1 MYLKN
6 KIMVQRFLK
15 TLILGL
21 SITATFIHCDT
32 VTNPDFIPI
41 TGRPLPSIMYV
52 PSGGSAL
59 LDLTIAV
66 NSASQVSISR
76 NARRGLLNFEEG
88 RFIRYSTQ
96 SPFFLNG
103 EDTFILKID
112 GEETT
117 IKVKIVTPKTNT
129 INCEMGAFMDKG
141 TTAINTPISIN
152 ILENDTFC
160 NTADLVTLRIV
171 TQPKHGALTR
181 SGSTLTFT
189 PEKDFVGE
197 DKIIYTIS
205 GRGFTQENS
214 PAEVFFTVNDDKFCQ
229 NALNPDFYKWVSS
242 TLTTS
247 VILDVL
253 DNDQLCKLTNFSL
266 FIDLQPKLANA
277 KIDNNKIVYTLNPNN
292 IKTNFDEL
300 KYGVK
305 DANGAIIYTTNVSI
319 NAICQL
325 ELNDDYAEWTAS
337 SGAYFPYRVL
347 DNDTVCNANLSSLN
361 FIKKP
366 VNGTVDYRTSGIVFY
381 TPNPNFKGLDSFRY
395 TLNDEIGTLFSAL
408 AKIKVN

>member
-1 MYLKN
+1 MYFKN

-21 SITATFIHCDT
+21 SIAATFIHCDT
-32 VTNPDFIPI
+32 VTNPDFIPV
-41 TGRPLPSIMYV
+41 TGRPLPTIMYV

-66 NSASQVSISR
+66 NSASQVSIAK

-129 INCEMGAFMDKG
+129 INCEMGAFLDKG
-141 TTAINTPISIN
+141 TTTINTPISIN
-152 ILENDTFC
+152 VLENDTFC
-160 NTADLVTLRIV
+160 NTADLTTFHVL
-171 TQPKHGALTR
+171 TQPKHSELKR

-189 PEKDFVGE
+189 PEKDFIGE

-205 GRGFTQENS
+205 GRGFTQQNS
-214 PAEVFFTVNDDKFCQ
+214 VAEVVFTVNDDKFCQ
-229 NALNPDFYKWVSS
+229 IEVNPDFYKWVPT
-242 TLTTS
+242 TLTKTVS
-247 VILDVL
+247 LDVL
-253 DNDQLCKLTNFSL
+253 ANDKLCKLTKFSL
-266 FIDLQPKLANA
+266 FIETMPKLGNA
-277 KIDNNKIVYTLNPNN
+277 KIENNKIIYTLNSNN
-292 IKTNFDEL
+292 IKANFDEL
-300 KYGVK
+300 KYGIK
-305 DANGAIIYTTNVSI
+305 DSIGATIYMANVSI
-319 NAICQL
+319 NAICSMQ
-325 ELNDDYAEWTAS
+325 LNDDYAEWTAS
-337 SGAYFPYRVL
+337 SIAYYSYRVL
-347 DNDTVCNANLSSLN
+347 DNDTICNANLNNLN
-361 FIKKP
+361 FTQKP

-395 TLNDEIGTLFSAL
+395 TLNDDIGTLFSAL